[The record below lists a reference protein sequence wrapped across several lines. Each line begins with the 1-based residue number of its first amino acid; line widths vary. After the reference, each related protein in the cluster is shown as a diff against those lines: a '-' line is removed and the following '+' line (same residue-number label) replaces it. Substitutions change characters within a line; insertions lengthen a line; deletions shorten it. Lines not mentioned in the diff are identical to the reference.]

1 MPFRRRA
8 LKSGT
13 SAIWLHI
20 PCVTRIST
28 PWPATRVPPPPR
40 GRTRSTRHDIFFY
53 RPLIVVRARLAGVTC
68 SPFRL
73 QLRLTIQR
81 PPAPAFLRIASA
93 RRRARSRSADL
104 LASDAPR
111 PCDGLSESRSR
122 PSRRAAAR
130 ARASLLAFAAALMR
144 QPPAAVLSRTALLVR
159 ADGSSDRADLGRN
172 DRVDSPDECAD
183 EGRNDR
189 PDSPD

>member
-144 QPPAAVLSRTALLVR
+144 QPPAAVLSRTALLVTLLVR
-159 ADGSSDRADLGRN
+159 ADGSSDLADL
-172 DRVDSPDECAD
+172 
-183 EGRNDR
+183 GRNDR

>member
-1 MPFRRRA
+1 MNICDLA
-8 LKSGT
+8 
-13 SAIWLHI
+13 A
-20 PCVTRIST
+20 PCVRYKPAFQHLPACTPST
-28 PWPATRVPPPPR
+28 ERSHQQYTARYNLLPAM
-40 GRTRSTRHDIFFY
+40 
-53 RPLIVVRARLAGVTC
+53 IVVRARLAGVTC

-172 DRVDSPDECAD
+172 DRVDSPDGCAD

>member
-1 MPFRRRA
+1 MSRPRH
-8 LKSGT
+8 SG
-13 SAIWLHI
+13 
-20 PCVTRIST
+20 
-28 PWPATRVPPPPR
+28 
-40 GRTRSTRHDIFFY
+40 
-53 RPLIVVRARLAGVTC
+53 
-68 SPFRL
+68 L

-144 QPPAAVLSRTALLVR
+144 QPPAAVLSRTALLVTLLVR
-159 ADGSSDRADLGRN
+159 ADGSSDLADL
-172 DRVDSPDECAD
+172 
-183 EGRNDR
+183 GRNDR